1 MKEKNVLSSALR
13 RSKFLFLARHFGK
26 HERCPN
32 EIIHFGCYISSGFL
46 YHKLLSRYF
55 DGLKRKK
62 RQMLKHLYRAIR
74 RNCRVFR
81 CEWWQPISINL
92 PVNIFYT
99 PGIHPLKVWYPSRNH
114 FYICRWRK
122 KIRKQARRGNS
133 GTEQENRAGEKAGK
147 KKREGGWGL
156 EKRHAFSAA
165 LQTYR
170 KDIACSKT
178 INKRNIKS
186 HWIALRNIFCFV

>member
-1 MKEKNVLSSALR
+1 MKAEKIVLSSAFR
-13 RSKFLFLARHFGK
+13 QSKFRFLTRHFGK

-62 RQMLKHLYRAIR
+62 RQRKIYRQMVKHLYRAIW

-114 FYICRWRK
+114 FYIRWWRK
-122 KIRKQARRGNS
+122 KMKEQAWEGNRVNRNRR
-133 GTEQENRAGEKAGK
+133 TERASK
-147 KKREGGWGL
+147 K
-156 EKRHAFSAA
+156 
-165 LQTYR
+165 
-170 KDIACSKT
+170 
-178 INKRNIKS
+178 
-186 HWIALRNIFCFV
+186 

>member
-81 CEWWQPISINL
+81 CEWWQPFSINL

-122 KIRKQARRGNS
+122 KLGS
-133 GTEQENRAGEKAGK
+133 
-147 KKREGGWGL
+147 KREGAIEERSKRTERERKQERKRERGGEAWRKGTL
-156 EKRHAFSAA
+156 FRRHYKHIEKISLA
-165 LQTYR
+165 Q
-170 KDIACSKT
+170 KP
-178 INKRNIKS
+178 
-186 HWIALRNIFCFV
+186 